1 MISLTYMTLYSS
13 SSLLAL
19 CHNSLRLLVS
29 TLLTPLPSISP
40 FVHSAQWRIHRGAM
54 GAIAPPYGVEI
65 ILFIVVFM
73 QKLNHYSLYLVQ
85 NQLNHCQQLS
95 TFIIVAFL
103 MRLSAYNDS
112 QELPKVVTENVKHR
126 PINLPLLDP
135 PLILRQLI
143 CPYSNT
149 RRSFVFILS
158 APLLS
163 PSYIVPSA
171 FYLCWI

>member
-1 MISLTYMTLYSS
+1 M
-13 SSLLAL
+13 
-19 CHNSLRLLVS
+19 
-29 TLLTPLPSISP
+29 
-40 FVHSAQWRIHRGAM
+40 
-54 GAIAPPYGVEI
+54 
-65 ILFIVVFM
+65 
-73 QKLNHYSLYLVQ
+73 
-85 NQLNHCQQLS
+85 
-95 TFIIVAFL
+95 
-103 MRLSAYNDS
+103 
-112 QELPKVVTENVKHR
+112 PKVVTENVKHR

-171 FYLCWI
+171 FYLCWIWQLLNPGLHLTNLDKQFQKCGFYDCDPVPFSSFAYPPPCWESIAYIHIGYCCFPVRLWDRNKPKTHMDEQQEERTSFVCVVILRWSHSQASIQTENDVFYRTHTAS